1 VTFDRC
7 IFWICFVVIE
17 CNMDALM
24 LPDNYAYK
32 PEESRFDDV
41 SSFRIKVV
49 FTKDDVNVSIVSVL
63 TMVIQQNRWRT
74 VVRGTWKY
82 MTLGWKCHTRAAPSW
97 HFQPRVHIFPC
108 PTHCRLLSVKCVY
121 IVLHEVCDIKFFLP
135 ENEKTNDKYMPSTQ
149 QCCTAGLPVASPSAT
164 RHPGYRARPSHRQQ

>member
-7 IFWICFVVIE
+7 IFWIYFVVIE

-63 TMVIQQNRWRT
+63 TMVIQQNR
-74 VVRGTWKY
+74 
-82 MTLGWKCHTRAAPSW
+82 
-97 HFQPRVHIFPC
+97 
-108 PTHCRLLSVKCVY
+108 
-121 IVLHEVCDIKFFLP
+121 
-135 ENEKTNDKYMPSTQ
+135 
-149 QCCTAGLPVASPSAT
+149 
-164 RHPGYRARPSHRQQ
+164 